1 MVSFKET
8 TQARNADTKM
18 FKRGIKFLHKN
29 QKKDYLKGRVAILH
43 SPKTEVVVVDLE
55 IQL

>member
-29 QKKDYLKGRVAILH
+29 QKKIILKGAWLYYTLQ
-43 SPKTEVVVVDLE
+43 K
-55 IQL
+55 QK

>member
-18 FKRGIKFLHKN
+18 FKRGIKFLHKKP
-29 QKKDYLKGRVAILH
+29 KKDYLKGRVAILH